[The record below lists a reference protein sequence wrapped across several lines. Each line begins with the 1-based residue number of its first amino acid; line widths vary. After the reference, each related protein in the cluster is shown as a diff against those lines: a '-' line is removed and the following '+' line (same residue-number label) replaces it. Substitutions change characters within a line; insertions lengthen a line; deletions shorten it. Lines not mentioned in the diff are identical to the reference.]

1 MAPDK
6 YLQSIRDL
14 NKKIEIYKMMRRETE
29 EALNHIKASIP
40 SDDRVQRSRT
50 GGLDTKI
57 IRNMEKLEEIDS
69 WISAANTKQLSR
81 KNDALQKIEALK
93 EGQCKQFLLDYYIAG
108 KSEKQ
113 IAREY
118 HFSNFDSV
126 YGLKTRAL
134 KYFKKEYSNC

>member
-14 NKKIEIYKMMRRETE
+14 SKKIEIYKMMRRETE

-57 IRNMEKLEEIDS
+57 IRNMRS
-69 WISAANTKQLSR
+69 
-81 KNDALQKIEALK
+81 LK
-93 EGQCKQFLLDYYIAG
+93 
-108 KSEKQ
+108 
-113 IAREY
+113 R
-118 HFSNFDSV
+118 
-126 YGLKTRAL
+126 
-134 KYFKKEYSNC
+134 